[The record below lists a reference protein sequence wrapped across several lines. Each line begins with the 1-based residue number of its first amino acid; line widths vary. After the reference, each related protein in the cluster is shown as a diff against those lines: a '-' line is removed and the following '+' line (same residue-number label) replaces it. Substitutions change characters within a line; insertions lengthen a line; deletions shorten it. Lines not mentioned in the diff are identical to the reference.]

1 MVFDALLNIAQ
12 IGAVLLEVAQC
23 KPDRLAD
30 DEMAATVAAK
40 A

>member
-12 IGAVLLEVAQC
+12 IRSGLLKVAQW

-30 DEMAATVAAK
+30 DEMAGTFAA
-40 A
+40 